1 LSREKGGAFFQR
13 GDGFTGRDSGSE
25 RPAAKGQKIR
35 TIGVLCSDGSEAVL
49 RHSFYAGIIERF
61 KSMVERHGFDVFFLS
76 NQIGRAG
83 ISYCDHLA
91 LRNADGVFIVSAD
104 YTAQSVRELLLCDIP
119 KIAVDYADGSTGCV
133 MTDCD
138 KSMALIYNHLYDLG
152 HRNIVYMHGEPGYLT
167 DARINGLKSAAAVRG
182 AVLPAESFMQS
193 KYYSLEA
200 GYACMKQALARSDRP
215 TAVIA
220 SDDCGAIGAV
230 SAARDMGLSVPEDVS
245 VAGFDGFEA
254 AQYMSPKLTT
264 IKQDTMGLGTKA
276 AENLIK
282 QILRVGD
289 RGKPEIILLEPK
301 LIIGDSCRNIS

>member
-1 LSREKGGAFFQR
+1 MSRGKSGAFFQR
-13 GDGFTGRDSGSE
+13 GDRFAGSDSGGE
-25 RPAAKGQKIR
+25 RQAAKGQKIR
-35 TIGVLCSDGSEAVL
+35 TIGVLCSDGSETVL

-76 NQIGRAG
+76 NQIGRTG
-83 ISYCDHLA
+83 ISYRDHLA

-104 YTAQSVRELLLCDIP
+104 RAAQSVRELLMCDIP

-167 DARINGLKSAAAVRG
+167 DARINGLKSAAAARG
-182 AVLPAESFMQS
+182 AELPAESFMQS
-193 KYYSLEA
+193 KYYSMEA
-200 GYACMKQALARSDRP
+200 GYACMKQALSRNDRP

-220 SDDCGAIGAV
+220 SDDYGAIGAV
-230 SAARDMGLSVPEDVS
+230 SAARDMGLCVPGDVS

-254 AQYMSPKLTT
+254 AQYMLPKLTT

-289 RGKPEIILLEPK
+289 RGKPETILLEPK
-301 LIIGDSCRNIS
+301 LIIGDSCSKIS